1 MGYILPITP
10 FHSIQYSN
18 RIDFERENRQAI
30 KSLIGNE
37 RIAPLSSLSSYTD
50 YQQLL
55 ETKKQHQPIS
65 LEEQKKF
72 TSSIT
77 GIGVFID
84 VYV

>member
-10 FHSIQYSN
+10 FQSIQYSN
-18 RIDFERENRQAI
+18 RIEFERENRKDI
-30 KSLIGNE
+30 KSLVGNE

-55 ETKKQHQPIS
+55 QTKKQHQPITI
-65 LEEQKKF
+65 EEQKKL

-77 GIGVFID
+77 GIGLLID
-84 VYV
+84 VYM

>member
-18 RIDFERENRQAI
+18 RIEFERENRQAI

-55 ETKKQHQPIS
+55 QSKKQHQSVTI
-65 LEEQKKF
+65 EEQKKL

-77 GIGVFID
+77 GIGLLID